1 MIAGLKSKEN
11 GQISSKTAKQLVS
24 FLDSGS
30 DNTPDF
36 LDSNLQP
43 LNWQDE
49 SLTNNIENITANRVD
64 SSLLNSTND
73 FSNNSKSENSI
84 SKSQKRKNEDFD
96 SNTDQPPKKKI
107 KSANDTEKTSTK
119 VKRSKLSLHK
129 RKKSDRF
136 SSGRSNNF
144 FKFLPLDGD

>member
-1 MIAGLKSKEN
+1 MKSKEN